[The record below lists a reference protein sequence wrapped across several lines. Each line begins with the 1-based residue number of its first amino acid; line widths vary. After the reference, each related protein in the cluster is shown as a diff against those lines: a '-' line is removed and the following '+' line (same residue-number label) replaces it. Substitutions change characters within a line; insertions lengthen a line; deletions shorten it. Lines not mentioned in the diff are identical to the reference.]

1 MPPTD
6 GEDKEQLIASKKQKR
21 FDASNIIGASNNL
34 ALSSPASKNAI
45 HGSPERLIDD
55 QDTTECPYHTRILQ
69 EPLSYRVRESSANTM
84 EQFMTHHSGEQYALF
99 KRPDNEKISISRE
112 CICLF
117 MRGDDFSYIE
127 TKHMLAGEETDLLGF
142 QVGL

>member
-55 QDTTECPYHTRILQ
+55 QDTTECPYHTI
-69 EPLSYRVRESSANTM
+69 PASYRSPSVI
-84 EQFMTHHSGEQYALF
+84 G
-99 KRPDNEKISISRE
+99 
-112 CICLF
+112 
-117 MRGDDFSYIE
+117 
-127 TKHMLAGEETDLLGF
+127 
-142 QVGL
+142 